1 MGKIISRKVGE
12 IKKITAKINSEDST
26 MFELTKLKKYALFH
40 LNVLNDPMTYSDII
54 IQMKQQASL
63 FRRSTIANDF

>member
-1 MGKIISRKVGE
+1 MGKSISRKVGE
-12 IKKITAKINSEDST
+12 IKKVTSELLKEDST

-54 IQMKQQASL
+54 IQMKQ
-63 FRRSTIANDF
+63 